1 MGMRI
6 KYHVKKLMGFGP
18 VFLSVNKIYLLFIF
32 LNFSEFSLTWDF
44 LYTQNMKLWIFSV
57 IYIESV
63 WYVVSFMDTDIILTH
78 CS

>member
-6 KYHVKKLMGFGP
+6 KYHVKELMGLGVYISF
-18 VFLSVNKIYLLFIF
+18 SKSKYLLFIF
-32 LNFSEFSLTWDF
+32 LNFNKFIHTWDF
-44 LYTQNMKLWIFSV
+44 LYTENMKLWIFSV

-63 WYVVSFMDTDIILTH
+63 WCVVSFMDTDIISTP